1 MRAMFSRVIFAMGLV
16 ALLAGCAAMPVGT
29 MWRLSRFSADDLRDI
44 DATRL
49 RVIADVSASQAIDPD
64 SVRLVV
70 TFTDAASSPT
80 RFDWA
85 LTPTED
91 TVIKAPAI
99 AADTR
104 RVILRLN
111 EASRAEAADLAT
123 RAQAWAQDPGQ
134 VDLRAEW
141 RFAPS
146 TNPAPR
152 TITVSIW
159 LLLDD
164 QRQYLPL
171 IDRAEIGLNPPARSE
186 G

>member
-1 MRAMFSRVIFAMGLV
+1 MHTVFKNVVLALGLV
-16 ALLAGCAAMPVGT
+16 ALLGGCASMPVGT
-29 MWRLSRFSADDLRDI
+29 MWRLSRFGADDLRDI
-44 DATRL
+44 DAKRL
-49 RVIADVSASQAIDPD
+49 RVIADVSASQPIDPE

-70 TFTDAASSPT
+70 TFTDAAGTPT

-99 AADTR
+99 ADDTR
-104 RVILRLN
+104 RVILQLN

-146 TNPAPR
+146 TDPTPR
-152 TITVSIW
+152 TITLSIW
-159 LLLDD
+159 LLLDAE
-164 QRQYLPL
+164 REYLPL
-171 IDRAEIGLNPPARSE
+171 IDRAEIALNPPARAE

>member
-1 MRAMFSRVIFAMGLV
+1 MRAMFNRVMLAMGLV

-44 DATRL
+44 DPTRL
-49 RVIADVSASQAIDPD
+49 RVIADVSASQPIDPD
-64 SVRLVV
+64 AVRLIV
-70 TFTDAASSPT
+70 TFTDAAGAPT

-91 TVIKAPAI
+91 TVIRAPAI

-104 RVILRLN
+104 RVILRLS
-111 EASRAEAADLAT
+111 EASRAEAAALAA
-123 RAQAWAQDPGQ
+123 RAHAWTQDPGQ
-134 VDLRAEW
+134 VELRAEW

-146 TNPAPR
+146 TDPTPR
-152 TITVSIW
+152 TITLSIW

-164 QRQYLPL
+164 QRDYLPL